1 MTSNVCGWRFSRQME
16 LLVYE
21 FSIFRGLVTLTAFLL
36 GTESTAL
43 YLDIVSQI
51 IYKNYNYNKI
61 LQFSGSFHVYILTF
75 TSN

>member
-1 MTSNVCGWRFSRQME
+1 MSVAGVSPARRNYSSN
-16 LLVYE
+16 E

-43 YLDIVSQI
+43 YLDIVSQV

-61 LQFSGSFHVYILTF
+61 LQFYFKTSILF
-75 TSN
+75 FFKR